1 MFQGVAMRSTKIV
14 ATIGPAS
21 RELPVLEAMIA
32 AGMDVARLNFAHGAP
47 DQHAETADRI
57 RTAAE
62 RAGREVAILG
72 DIPGPKL
79 RIGPVAG
86 GVAELARDSRV
97 VLTPEQVEGTAE
109 RLPVAWPG
117 FSELVD
123 EGDVCYLADG
133 AVRLRVD
140 DVQDGE
146 VVTNVEVGGSV
157 ASRQGLNLPNVTV
170 SLPAVSA
177 EDIALIDAGLE
188 MGLDFFALSFVRR
201 REDLDPVREH
211 LRERGAEV
219 PLIAK
224 VEKPQAAAN
233 GEEIIEAADGI
244 MIARG
249 DLGIELPIEEVPLVQ
264 KRLLALAGRAAK
276 PTITATQM
284 LESMVHSTRPTRAE
298 VADVANAIF
307 DGTDA
312 VMLSQE
318 TAVGKHPVLAVE
330 MMASIAKTTE
340 RELPYGRWLA
350 ERGPRAN
357 NQYHAISFGAV
368 GAVYQLGL
376 KCVVAPTNSGTTARL
391 ISAYRPRAPVLAL
404 SPRHDVT
411 RRCRLLWGV
420 HPQVNEEPLDTL
432 DLIEACA
439 EAAIRA
445 GLASKGDKIG
455 ITAGLPAGRSGGT
468 NLFKVHTVE

>member
-1 MFQGVAMRSTKIV
+1 MLQSLMRSTKIV

-21 RELPVLEAMIA
+21 QDPEVLEAMIA
-32 AGMDVARLNFAHGAP
+32 AGMDVARLNFAHGTSE
-47 DQHAETADRI
+47 QHAATAAGI
-57 RTAAE
+57 RSAAE
-62 RAGREVAILG
+62 RRQREVAILG
-72 DIPGPKL
+72 DLPGPKL

-86 GVAELARDSRV
+86 GVAELPRGSRV
-97 VLTPEQVEGTAE
+97 VLTPDEVEGTPE

-117 FSELVD
+117 FSDLVH

-140 DVQDGE
+140 QVDDSE
-146 VVTNVEVGGSV
+146 VVTKVEVGGSV
-157 ASRQGLNLPNVTV
+157 ASRQGLNLPNITV

-177 EDIALIDAGLE
+177 EDIALIDEGLE
-188 MGLDFFALSFVRR
+188 MGLDYFALSFVRR

-233 GEEIIEAADGI
+233 GEEIVDAADGI

-264 KRLLALAGRAAK
+264 KRLLALAGRHAK

-318 TAVGKHPVLAVE
+318 TAVGKHPALAVE
-330 MMASIAKTTE
+330 MMASIATTTE

-350 ERGPRAN
+350 ERGPQAN

-376 KCVVAPTNSGTTARL
+376 KCIVSPTNTGTTARL
-391 ISAYRPRAPVLAL
+391 ISAYRPRSPVLAL
-404 SPRHDVT
+404 SPRPEVV
-411 RRCRLLWGV
+411 RRCCLLWGV
-420 HPQVNEEPLDTL
+420 HPQLNEEPLDTL

-439 EAAIRA
+439 DAACRA
-445 GLASKGDKIG
+445 GLASPGDKIG

>member
-1 MFQGVAMRSTKIV
+1 MRSTKIV

-21 RELPVLEAMIA
+21 LEADVLRAMIA
-32 AGMDVARLNFAHGAP
+32 AGMDVARLNFAHGTSE
-47 DQHAETADRI
+47 QHAA
-57 RTAAE
+57 TAARL
-62 RAGREVAILG
+62 RAVAEGMDREVAILG
-72 DIPGPKL
+72 DVPGPKL
-79 RIGPVAG
+79 RIGPVKD
-86 GVAELARDSRV
+86 GVTELARDARV
-97 VLTPEQVEGTAE
+97 VLTPDDVEGTAH

-117 FSELVD
+117 FAELV
-123 EGDVCYLADG
+123 EPGDVCYLADG
-133 AVRLRVD
+133 AVRLRVEETP
-140 DVQDGE
+140 DGE
-146 VVTNVEVGGSV
+146 VVTKVEVGGSV

-188 MGLDFFALSFVRR
+188 MGLDYFALSFVRR

-233 GEEIIEAADGI
+233 GEEIVDAADGI

-264 KRLLALAGRAAK
+264 KRLLALAGRRAK

-318 TAVGKHPVLAVE
+318 TAVGKHPALAVE
-330 MMASIAKTTE
+330 MMASIATTTE

-350 ERGPRAN
+350 ERGPQAN

-376 KCVVAPTNSGTTARL
+376 KCIVSPTNTGTTARL

-404 SPRHDVT
+404 SPRHEVV

-420 HPQVNEEPLDTL
+420 HPQLNIEPLDTL

-439 EAAIRA
+439 DAACRA
-445 GLASKGDKIG
+445 GMAQQGDTIG